1 MLHLSEQRASP
12 NRAACYPL
20 ACFSATVD
28 AVRILRFGW
37 HQQTGTGGLALGNG
51 LLLGAIATI
60 ALGVSCGDSRK
71 SRTPHGGVAGP
82 TPSTPVAASPTAATA
97 PIAAPSDAVPAAV
110 PAVAVPAVDEP
121 QELTVIKA
129 RVVNGDRST
138 RTLKELQ
145 KLSYRYPKNAEI
157 AYILGQFY
165 CEKLWMKDG
174 LGYFRKAIQHDGA
187 FRTNPYLIK
196 AVVAGLGND
205 GDHKLVEQFLVQDI
219 GPSAAPFLEEVL
231 EGTWRKQVKD
241 RATDILRQ
249 LK

>member
-1 MLHLSEQRASP
+1 
-12 NRAACYPL
+12 
-20 ACFSATVD
+20 
-28 AVRILRFGW
+28 
-37 HQQTGTGGLALGNG
+37 
-51 LLLGAIATI
+51 
-60 ALGVSCGDSRK
+60 
-71 SRTPHGGVAGP
+71 
-82 TPSTPVAASPTAATA
+82 
-97 PIAAPSDAVPAAV
+97 
-110 PAVAVPAVDEP
+110 VDEP
-121 QELTVIKA
+121 PELTVIKA

-174 LGYFRKAIQHDGA
+174 LGYFRKAIQLDGA

-196 AVVAGLGND
+196 SVVAGLGND
-205 GDHKLVEQFLVQDI
+205 GDHQLVEQFLVQDI

-241 RATDILRQ
+241 RAADILRQ